1 MDLRNRGDAMRMRY
15 ERPPRWGG
23 SEERIGRD
31 NDAEGLCVKVGSPHP
46 GPTGRCGGPAA
57 NHLDDY
63 GGTAVLTG
71 CSDSRVQGEKVKN
84 TYNL

>member
-1 MDLRNRGDAMRMRY
+1 MRMRY
-15 ERPPRWGG
+15 EREKAPRWGG
-23 SEERIGRD
+23 SEERTGRD
-31 NDAEGLCVKVGSPHP
+31 DDAEGLCVKVGSTHPGPHP
-46 GPTGRCGGPAA
+46 GPTGRCGGPTA

-84 TYNL
+84 THNL

>member
-1 MDLRNRGDAMRMRY
+1 VR
-15 ERPPRWGG
+15 
-23 SEERIGRD
+23 
-31 NDAEGLCVKVGSPHP
+31 
-46 GPTGRCGGPAA
+46 GPAA

-84 TYNL
+84 THNL

>member
-1 MDLRNRGDAMRMRY
+1 MRPTGPHRVTGVRGLRNRGDAMRMRY

-46 GPTGRCGGPAA
+46 GPTGRCGR
-57 NHLDDY
+57 
-63 GGTAVLTG
+63 GG
-71 CSDSRVQGEKVKN
+71 
-84 TYNL
+84 

>member
-1 MDLRNRGDAMRMRY
+1 MRMRY

-31 NDAEGLCVKVGSPHP
+31 NDAEGLCVKVGSAHP

-71 CSDSRVQGEKVKN
+71 CSDSRVQGEKVEH
-84 TYNL
+84 TTHNL